1 MAAQFNIASGI
12 GLACLFLALVF
23 TIIAISAPY
32 WAEYEAGTITQ
43 DTGLCNF
50 FYCVTTSLRMRDT
63 CHIKVPIGKGDLRHM
78 ESLPTSLHYTAV
90 QF

>member
-1 MAAQFNIASGI
+1 MAAQFNIGSGI
-12 GLACLFLALVF
+12 ALACLFLALVF

-50 FYCVTTSLRMRDT
+50 YYVTTSIRMRDT
-63 CHIKVPIGKGDLRHM
+63 CHIKVPIHSSPKEVHIDL
-78 ESLPTSLHYTAV
+78 P
-90 QF
+90 QFSQ